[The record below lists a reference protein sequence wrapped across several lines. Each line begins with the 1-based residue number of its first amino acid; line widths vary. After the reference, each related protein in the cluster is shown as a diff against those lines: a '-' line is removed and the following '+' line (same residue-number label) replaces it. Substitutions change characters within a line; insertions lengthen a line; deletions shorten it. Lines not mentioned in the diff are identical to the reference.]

1 MFGGP
6 RERTLKRA
14 SYPFFLCKEDA
25 VTLMGLDNFRDV
37 DRVVE
42 QALGASRTTRVVPI
56 DPSSLP
62 MNA

>member
-1 MFGGP
+1 M
-6 RERTLKRA
+6 
-14 SYPFFLCKEDA
+14 
-25 VTLMGLDNFRDV
+25 TLMGLDNFRDV
-37 DRVVE
+37 DCVVE